1 MIAVEMV
8 HWQIQHFARMCAPDY
23 LHSMRTRR
31 TPLTALVLA
40 ALVLGST
47 ACGSNDDAGTDTA
60 ETTTAVVADDTDDDA
75 EVSTTA
81 PATTLPGMSEPAE
94 VEPTTTESPTT
105 EPMTTEPM
113 TTEPVMVV
121 EETTVPNTTDA
132 STVGTG
138 EVMSTEL
145 EMLSIR
151 SVRIGAGSGERV
163 IVIDQRPEGFE
174 RFKVST
180 SGSDGYCN
188 AAILDVRDV
197 ADTVEITVLPS
208 PDPEVA
214 CGGPTIGVAWV
225 HEDGRRS
232 NITYWS
238 E

>member
-1 MIAVEMV
+1 
-8 HWQIQHFARMCAPDY
+8 
-23 LHSMRTRR
+23 MRTRR

-40 ALVLGST
+40 ALALGST
-47 ACGSNDDAGTDTA
+47 ACGSNDDAATDT
-60 ETTTAVVADDTDDDA
+60 TDTTAAAVADDTAEDA
-75 EVSTTA
+75 EVSTAVPETTTPAAAEPVTA
-81 PATTLPGMSEPAE
+81 EPTTAEPPTTE
-94 VEPTTTESPTT
+94 SMTTEPTTTESVTVT
-105 EPMTTEPM
+105 ED
-113 TTEPVMVV
+113 
-121 EETTVPNTTDA
+121 TTVPETTDA
-132 STVGTG
+132 SAMATG
-138 EVMSTEL
+138 EVISTEL

-163 IVIDQRPEGFE
+163 IVVEQRPEGLE

-214 CGGPTIGVAWV
+214 CGGPTIGLAWV

-232 NITYWS
+232 DITYWT

>member
-1 MIAVEMV
+1 
-8 HWQIQHFARMCAPDY
+8 
-23 LHSMRTRR
+23 MRTRR

-40 ALVLGST
+40 ALALGST
-47 ACGSNDDAGTDTA
+47 ACRSNDDAATDTTD
-60 ETTTAVVADDTDDDA
+60 TTTAIVANDTAGDA
-75 EVSTTA
+75 EASMAA
-81 PATTLPGMSEPAE
+81 PETTLPAVAEPAAAE
-94 VEPTTTESPTT
+94 PVTTEPPTTESMTTEPTTTDSVTVT
-105 EPMTTEPM
+105 ED
-113 TTEPVMVV
+113 
-121 EETTVPNTTDA
+121 TTVPETTDA
-132 STVGTG
+132 SAVATG
-138 EVMSTEL
+138 EVISTEL

-163 IVIDQRPEGFE
+163 IVVEQRPEGFE

-232 NITYWS
+232 DITYWS

>member
-1 MIAVEMV
+1 M
-8 HWQIQHFARMCAPDY
+8 
-23 LHSMRTRR
+23 
-31 TPLTALVLA
+31 
-40 ALVLGST
+40 
-47 ACGSNDDAGTDTA
+47 
-60 ETTTAVVADDTDDDA
+60 ADDTVEDA
-75 EVSTTA
+75 EVSSTDA
-81 PATTLPGMSEPAE
+81 PETTLPDVTEPATAE
-94 VEPTTTESPTT
+94 PTTTEAPTTEPTTTESA
-105 EPMTTEPM
+105 MAA
-113 TTEPVMVV
+113 
-121 EETTVPNTTDA
+121 EETNDPDTTDA
-132 STVGTG
+132 STVATG
-138 EVMSTEL
+138 EVISAEL

-163 IVIDQRPEGFE
+163 IVVEQRPEGLE

-232 NITYWS
+232 DITYWT

>member
-1 MIAVEMV
+1 
-8 HWQIQHFARMCAPDY
+8 
-23 LHSMRTRR
+23 MRTRC

-40 ALVLGST
+40 ALALGST
-47 ACGSNDDAGTDTA
+47 ACGSNDDAATDT
-60 ETTTAVVADDTDDDA
+60 TDTTAAAVADDTAEDA
-75 EVSTTA
+75 EVSTAVPETTTPAAAEPVTA
-81 PATTLPGMSEPAE
+81 
-94 VEPTTTESPTT
+94 EPTTAEPPTT
-105 EPMTTEPM
+105 ESMTTESV
-113 TTEPVMVV
+113 TVTED
-121 EETTVPNTTDA
+121 TTVPETTDA
-132 STVGTG
+132 SAMATG
-138 EVMSTEL
+138 EVISTEL

-163 IVIDQRPEGFE
+163 IVVEQRPEGLE

-214 CGGPTIGVAWV
+214 CGGPTIGLAWV

-232 NITYWS
+232 DITFWS
-238 E
+238 Q

>member
-1 MIAVEMV
+1 MA
-8 HWQIQHFARMCAPDY
+8 AP
-23 LHSMRTRR
+23 
-31 TPLTALVLA
+31 
-40 ALVLGST
+40 
-47 ACGSNDDAGTDTA
+47 
-60 ETTTAVVADDTDDDA
+60 E
-75 EVSTTA
+75 
-81 PATTLPGMSEPAE
+81 TTLPAVAEPAAAE
-94 VEPTTTESPTT
+94 PVTTGPMATEPPTTESMATEPTTTDSVTVT
-105 EPMTTEPM
+105 ED
-113 TTEPVMVV
+113 
-121 EETTVPNTTDA
+121 TTVPETTDA
-132 STVGTG
+132 SAVATG
-138 EVMSTEL
+138 EVISTEL

-163 IVIDQRPEGFE
+163 IVVEQRPEGFE

-232 NITYWS
+232 DITYWS

>member
-1 MIAVEMV
+1 MA
-8 HWQIQHFARMCAPDY
+8 AP
-23 LHSMRTRR
+23 
-31 TPLTALVLA
+31 
-40 ALVLGST
+40 
-47 ACGSNDDAGTDTA
+47 
-60 ETTTAVVADDTDDDA
+60 E
-75 EVSTTA
+75 
-81 PATTLPGMSEPAE
+81 TTLPAVAESAAAEPVTTE
-94 VEPTTTESPTT
+94 PPTTEFMTTEPTTTDSVTVT
-105 EPMTTEPM
+105 ED
-113 TTEPVMVV
+113 
-121 EETTVPNTTDA
+121 TTVPETTDA
-132 STVGTG
+132 SAVATG
-138 EVMSTEL
+138 EVISTEL

-151 SVRIGAGSGERV
+151 PVRIGAGSGERV
-163 IVIDQRPEGFE
+163 IVVEQRPEGFE

-232 NITYWS
+232 DITYWS